1 MRQAYLEHQSI
12 GLVSADKNLV
22 EISFLIKAI
31 IPPPCSSQSRG
42 EGEAC
47 LGIQNWPTGKDSS
60 NLVSEIT
67 NTHR

>member
-22 EISFLIKAI
+22 EISSLIKGI
-31 IPPPCSSQSRG
+31 IPPPCLSRSRRK
-42 EGEAC
+42 GEAY
-47 LGIQNWPTGKDSS
+47 LGIRNWPTGKDSS
-60 NLVSEIT
+60 SLVSEIT